1 MDLIDLLMAVGT
13 IAAAFGFA
21 AGVVFGQFKE

>member
-1 MDLIDLLMAVGT
+1 MDTIDVLMAVGA

-21 AGVVFGQFKE
+21 AGVIFGQFKG